1 MQNTSRIQ
9 QNPDTLI
16 SNFFIAGLSQET
28 IQEKFDPEKKKSF
41 SALYD
46 INPEVL
52 FTLY

>member
-28 IQEKFDPEKKKSF
+28 IQEKFDPKQKKNF
-41 SALYD
+41 SVFYD
-46 INPEVL
+46 IKPEVL